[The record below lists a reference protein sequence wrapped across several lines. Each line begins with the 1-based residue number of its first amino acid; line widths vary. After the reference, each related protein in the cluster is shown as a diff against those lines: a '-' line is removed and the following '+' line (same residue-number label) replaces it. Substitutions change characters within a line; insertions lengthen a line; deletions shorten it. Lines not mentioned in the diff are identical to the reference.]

1 MQAAYKNWQIKLRNI
16 SVKYKN
22 GHECLMLAFRKLG
35 LVQTDTSW
43 FDTNLVHWTFL
54 NTCLIKKSNRK
65 WYLEGFS
72 IISKCNWRQDKW
84 CHSTGPILALGSA
97 VQKQSCGCSTSM
109 MAATISDHP
118 PLLCLRP
125 VMSAVHW
132 SWRRNVTLLHE
143 LNVAERSGEKK
154 RRKLK
159 CLKDW
164 AELKPTDTHTLSVML
179 LASLRLMYSCFKA
192 DFTDVDRMEHTEY
205 PKSYLNHFNHWLRV
219 RGTGNVA
226 L

>member
-1 MQAAYKNWQIKLRNI
+1 MC
-16 SVKYKN
+16 KYKN
-22 GHECLMLAFRKLG
+22 GHECLMLTFRKLG

-43 FDTNLVHWTFL
+43 FYTNLVQLTFL

-72 IISKCNWRQDKW
+72 IISKCNWRQDKC
-84 CHSTGPILALGSA
+84 CHSTGPIH
-97 VQKQSCGCSTSM
+97 
-109 MAATISDHP
+109 HP

-125 VMSAVHW
+125 VMSAVLW

-164 AELKPTDTHTLSVML
+164 AELKPTDTHTLIVML
-179 LASLRLMYSCFKA
+179 LASLRLMYSLSGGKYQQ
-192 DFTDVDRMEHTEY
+192 TIMWPSSWVNLWI
-205 PKSYLNHFNHWLRV
+205 SLGLNIWNNV
-219 RGTGNVA
+219 RSSPF
-226 L
+226 

>member
-1 MQAAYKNWQIKLRNI
+1 
-16 SVKYKN
+16 
-22 GHECLMLAFRKLG
+22 MLTFRKLG

-43 FDTNLVHWTFL
+43 FYTNLVQLTFL

-84 CHSTGPILALGSA
+84 CHSTGPILALSA
-97 VQKQSCGCSTSM
+97 VQKQSCGCSTSR

-125 VMSAVHW
+125 VISVVHW

-159 CLKDW
+159 CMNDW

-179 LASLRLMYSCFKA
+179 LASLRLMYSLSGGKHQQ
-192 DFTDVDRMEHTEY
+192 TIMWPSSWVNLWI
-205 PKSYLNHFNHWLRV
+205 SLGLNIWNNV
-219 RGTGNVA
+219 RSSPF
-226 L
+226 